1 MKQMKTIFVLKK
13 QFPTVILKQKS
24 IKCQKGTLS
33 IYMYASHIDQEYDFR
48 GVLNT
53 SIISPSVT
61 FQILN
66 WLAGCKYKIYNM
78 TEKEGCFIFTTSYDI
93 PRISVSCVIN
103 ALWRQ
108 MLQTLI
114 FILNKKVVVMRFWY
128 PLPQCKYCK
137 VSHNPLCSF
146 SLTFYFLKK
155 NFVFKGP
162 TGRVSDLSMYFI
174 YNLLYI
180 YTCPDK

>member
-66 WLAGCKYKIYNM
+66 WLGGCKYKIYNM

-93 PRISVSCVIN
+93 PRISVSCGSRVQTLQLVYFLSLCTNVIN

-114 FILNKKVVVMRFWY
+114 FILNKKSGCNEI
-128 PLPQCKYCK
+128 L
-137 VSHNPLCSF
+137 VSFTS
-146 SLTFYFLKK
+146 
-155 NFVFKGP
+155 V
-162 TGRVSDLSMYFI
+162 
-174 YNLLYI
+174 
-180 YTCPDK
+180 